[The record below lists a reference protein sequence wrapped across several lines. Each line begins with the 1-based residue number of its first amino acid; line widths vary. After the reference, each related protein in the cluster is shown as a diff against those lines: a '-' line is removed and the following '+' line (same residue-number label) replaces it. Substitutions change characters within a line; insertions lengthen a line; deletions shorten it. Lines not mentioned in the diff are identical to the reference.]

1 MGGRGA
7 FSASGKPMAMR
18 NRREL
23 ISRISD
29 LDARIADID
38 ASASAYAA
46 SKASRDIE
54 ECSFYSES
62 DRSRLEQYAKEYFY
76 TGSDRAELA
85 RERWRLRRELEAIR
99 AGQGALF

>member
-38 ASASAYAA
+38 AEASAHAA
-46 SKASRDIE
+46 SEASRSIE
-54 ECSFYSES
+54 KYSFYSES
-62 DRSRLEQYAKEYFY
+62 DRAELERDEKAWFYAD
-76 TGSDRAELA
+76 TDRAELA
-85 RERWRLRRELEAIR
+85 RERSKLRRELEAIR